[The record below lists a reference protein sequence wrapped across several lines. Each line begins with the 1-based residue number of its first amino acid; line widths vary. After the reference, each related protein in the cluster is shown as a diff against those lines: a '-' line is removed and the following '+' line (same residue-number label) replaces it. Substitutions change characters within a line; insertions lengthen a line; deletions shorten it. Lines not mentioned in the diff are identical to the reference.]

1 MGVGREPGD
10 VLAFLW
16 FVIQNL
22 PWSLRSPT
30 PSQGLVWLE
39 WSQWAAGRVA
49 GSGQAEQQFLNALLP
64 CGTESAFKSAG
75 AFKYFMQRRREN
87 L

>member
-1 MGVGREPGD
+1 MVLPGPLVKPGLLLFPGMALPALYRMGVGRVPGA

-39 WSQWAAGRVA
+39 WSQWAAGQVA
-49 GSGQAEQQFLNALLP
+49 GSGRQGSN
-64 CGTESAFKSAG
+64 S
-75 AFKYFMQRRREN
+75 
-87 L
+87 